1 MNDNHKVIII
11 GCHAS
16 AFHLRNDL
24 KMKTLLAAKDVVEY
38 AGKGTKLMVKK
49 GWMEKPLELRLKQ

>member
-24 KMKTLLAAKDVVEY
+24 KMKALLAAKDVVDY
-38 AGKGTKLMVKK
+38 AGEGTKLMVKK
-49 GWMEKPLELRLKQ
+49 DGWKSHQN